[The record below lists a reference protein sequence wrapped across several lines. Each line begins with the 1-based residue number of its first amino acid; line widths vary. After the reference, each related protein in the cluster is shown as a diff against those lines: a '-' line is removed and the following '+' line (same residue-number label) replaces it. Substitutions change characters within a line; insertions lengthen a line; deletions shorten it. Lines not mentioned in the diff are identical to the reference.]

1 MEKHVVVIGGGISGI
16 ITSLE
21 LKKRGVDVCLIEAK
35 DRLGKKILASGNGKC
50 NILNRNLNASFY
62 NTDFVK
68 YAIEKYNFDVLYNY
82 YLNLGIMLREDEE
95 GRVYPYSESSNTIL
109 NALLD
114 QLSLYKVDVFL
125 NEEVKSIKK
134 ENEGFIVKTTKNQIK
149 TDKIVLSTGS
159 NASFGINS
167 HYLLGDLGQKT
178 TKLKQTLV
186 PLKTKAI
193 IGANGVR
200 AKVKLSLYIENEL
213 IFSEDGEVLFKE
225 GAISGIL
232 AFKASIYL
240 SRWMVKNNK
249 DEVNAFAMLD
259 FVPNM
264 NVDELRDYLN
274 NSKLSNPL
282 VGVVHKAIAQNIKG
296 KDIAFELKN
305 YKCKIDGL
313 TNLENAQVMSG
324 GLDVNF
330 FDDKTYMSKT
340 LNNVYACGEVLDVD
354 GQCGGYNLSFALAS
368 SLCVVDS
375 ICKSK

>member
-1 MEKHVVVIGGGISGI
+1 MVIGGGLGGI
-16 ITSLE
+16 VTSLE
-21 LKKRGVDVCLIEAK
+21 LKKSGVDVCLVEAK

-50 NILNRNLNASFY
+50 NILNRDLNAAFY

-68 YAIEKYNFDVLYNY
+68 YSIGKYNFDVLYNY
-82 YLNLGIMLREDEE
+82 YSNLGVMLKEDEE
-95 GRVYPYSESSNTIL
+95 GRVYPYTESSNTIL

-114 QLSLYKVDVFL
+114 QLSLYKVDVLL

-134 ENEGFIVKTTKNQIK
+134 ENDGYIIKTTNRQIE
-149 TDKIVLSTGS
+149 TNKIVLATGS

-167 HYLLGDLGQKT
+167 HGLLGDLGQKT
-178 TKLKQTLV
+178 TKLKQALV

-200 AKVKLSLYIENEL
+200 AKVKLSLYIENKMV
-213 IFSEDGEVLFKE
+213 FSEDGEILFKE

-249 DEVNAFAMLD
+249 DEVNAFVLLD
-259 FVPNM
+259 FVPSM
-264 NVDELRDYLN
+264 NLDNLRKYLS
-274 NSKLSNPL
+274 NSKLTNPL
-282 VGVVHKAIAQNIKG
+282 IGVVHKAIAQNVKG

-324 GLDVNF
+324 GFDVNF

>member
-1 MEKHVVVIGGGISGI
+1 MEKHVVVIGGGLSGI
-16 ITSLE
+16 VTSLE
-21 LKKRGVDVCLIEAK
+21 LKKRGVDVFLIEAK

-82 YLNLGIMLREDEE
+82 YSNLGIMLREDEE

-200 AKVKLSLYIENEL
+200 AKGKLSLYIENEL

-225 GAISGIL
+225 RAISGIL

-249 DEVNAFAMLD
+249 DEVNAFVILD

-282 VGVVHKAIAQNIKG
+282 FGVVHKAIAQNIKG